1 MIDWSN
7 DHHRVALLQLAVHGA
22 IRNTSSV
29 QELVQSLLADGW
41 VKQTLR
47 MRELEVT
54 ESGATHV
61 RRIMDARWPGFHA
74 DAQALRDLFGAIN
87 VRALRQLKKQA
98 AIRDGTLATFPPIV
112 NRKTFAA
119 AVSRHSKA
127 SISDDTL
134 ARFPGVTLT
143 VDHGLSVR
151 TPRGARLRRN
161 IDGASTV
168 IDCDQLMDVMGVVHV
183 SERAIIQ
190 GLIVEGTAPRAVLTI
205 ENVATFHD
213 LALPPDVMA
222 ILVEGWNTPVA
233 TLFLRLLPAA
243 MPIVHFG
250 DLDPNGFR
258 IYAHL
263 REQTGRPLH
272 WFVPGLATDYIETH
286 SMPLPAEEA
295 GWSATL
301 AASHGHESIRV
312 LQEMGHW
319 LEQEAVTLDTR
330 LRDEIENAIQTLVHA
345 TISVDD

>member
-7 DHHRVALLQLAVHGA
+7 DNHRVALLQLAVHGV

-29 QELVQSLLADGW
+29 QELVQFLLTDGW
-41 VKQTLR
+41 VKQTPR
-47 MRELEVT
+47 MREFAVT
-54 ESGATHV
+54 ESGARHV
-61 RRIMDARWPGFHA
+61 RRIMDARWPSYQS
-74 DAQALRDLFGAIN
+74 DAEALCDLFGAIN

-98 AIRDGTLATFPPIV
+98 AIRDGKVATFPQFV

-119 AVSRHSKA
+119 AVCRHSKA
-127 SISDDTL
+127 AISDDTL

-143 VDHGLSVR
+143 IDQGLSVR
-151 TPRGARLRRN
+151 TPRGARLRR
-161 IDGASTV
+161 STGGPSSF

-213 LALPPDVMA
+213 LALPPDLMA

-233 TLFLRLLPAA
+233 TLFLRLLPDAV
-243 MPIVHFG
+243 PIVHFG

-258 IYAHL
+258 IYTHL

-272 WFVPGLATDYIETH
+272 WFVPSLATDYIETH
-286 SMPLPAEEA
+286 SMPLPSEEA

-301 AASHGHESIRV
+301 AASHGHETIRV

-330 LRDEIENAIQTLVHA
+330 LRIEIENSISALAHT
-345 TISVDD
+345 TISPGD